1 MPYKNNADQVACAKR
16 YYEANRERMKA
27 KAKARNIKQRE
38 RNRAYIKDIKENSSC
53 IDCGESDNR
62 VLDFDHVIGEKIG
75 DVSNM
80 VNQCY
85 CIESLQREVDK
96 CEVRCSNCHRKVTH
110 ERRKQNA
117 KDNS

>member
-1 MPYKNNADQVACAKR
+1 MAYKNKEDQVACAKR